1 MIKPNKALE
10 RCWKETA
17 VDLLGSLPSKNHIVV
32 IQDLASRY
40 PIAKLVES
48 NNAKSIISVLED
60 VYDSFG
66 NLIRKERDNGSP
78 FNSQEMDNFTK

>member
-10 RCWKETA
+10 RCWNETS
-17 VDLLGSLPSKNHIVV
+17 VDLFGSLPSKNHIVV

-40 PIAKLVES
+40 PTAKLVES

-60 VYDSFG
+60 VYDSF
-66 NLIRKERDNGSP
+66 LILRKWTILLNKNIEQVKASLI
-78 FNSQEMDNFTK
+78 M